1 MRQNK
6 EELEYTYIEDQKGL
20 QKFKKDNTDIKW
32 MGFDTEFVGENRYNT
47 LLCLIQIQTKNGSYL
62 FDTIKLKSINI
73 LLKMIS
79 DPDILVISHAGVNDY
94 QILHSLYKTLPQ
106 NVFDTQIAAGFVGY
120 RYPVSFQKLLKKEL
134 NVNISKSYTV
144 TDWEKRPLGKKQIQ
158 YAINDIIHLKDLY
171 EALSASLKE
180 KKLTKWSNTEMK
192 RLESTEYYVRDKF
205 HEARQNK
212 LMKNLTVR
220 ERIFLMRLYI
230 WRDELAEEKNKTK
243 EQVLPKRLMATI
255 VKNIKSGKEALKDN
269 RTISNRSIERN
280 WDTFKELYDKKAS
293 KEESEVAQNIK
304 FIDDVSDEMALTNEM
319 LFLLVK
325 QKCSEFGISQSLVLQ
340 KSNLAKA
347 QFGDTTLDFM
357 SGWRRTFLGD
367 DFIKLLL
374 KPGSMKMDLTGRKC
388 IVNFNE
394 NVPESPSKT
403 KNN

>member
-1 MRQNK
+1 LSKKK
-6 EELEYTYIEDQKGL
+6 EELSYTYIEDQKSL
-20 QKFKKDNTDIKW
+20 QKFKKDNADIKW

-47 LLCLIQIQTKNGSYL
+47 LLCLIQIQTINGSYL
-62 FDTIKLKSINI
+62 FDTLALKSINI

-79 DPDILVISHAGVNDY
+79 DPNILVISHAGVNDY
-94 QILHSLYKTLPQ
+94 QILYSLYKTLPK
-106 NVFDTQIAAGFVGY
+106 NVFDTQVAAGFVGY

-134 NVNISKSYTV
+134 GVNISKSYTV

-158 YAINDIIHLKDLY
+158 YAINDIVHLKELY
-171 EALSASLKE
+171 ESLTKMLKE
-180 KKLTKWSNTEMK
+180 KKLTKWANTEMK
-192 RLESTEYYVRDKF
+192 RLETTEYYVRDKF

-212 LMKNLTVR
+212 LMKNLNVR

-230 WRDELAEEKNKTK
+230 WRNTIAEEKNKTK
-243 EQVLPKRLMATI
+243 EQVLPKRLMAAI
-255 VKNIKSGKEALKDN
+255 VKNIRSGKEALKDN

-280 WDTFKELYDKKAS
+280 WDTFKKLYDKKAN
-293 KEESEVAQNIK
+293 KEETEVAQNIK
-304 FIDDVSDEMALTNEM
+304 FTEEVSDEMALTNEM

-325 QKCSEFGISQSLVLQ
+325 QKCSEFGISQSLILQ

-347 QFGDTTLDFM
+347 QFGDTTLGFM

-388 IVNFNE
+388 VVNFNE
-394 NVPESPSKT
+394 DMPDSPFKT
-403 KNN
+403 KSD